1 MNFTTQYILII
12 QYTSIGRG
20 ALLSHYKA
28 ECLGSKI
35 CVATRRE
42 CAFLQVSFS
51 LEGGTFLMPENLE
64 KEVEMQEI
72 MQGLIGA
79 IIAFIGVVLS
89 VSISLFVSLKTNRY
103 DYNRLFAKTVS
114 ESRNKW
120 LNEMRDFIS
129 TMLAEVK
136 EPTPTAKYWKA
147 RYEILLRLNMTEEL
161 HKALANE
168 IETLDCNNNRNK
180 EQTITNIISLS
191 QLILKDEWETVKK
204 EARGK

>member
-1 MNFTTQYILII
+1 M
-12 QYTSIGRG
+12 
-20 ALLSHYKA
+20 
-28 ECLGSKI
+28 
-35 CVATRRE
+35 
-42 CAFLQVSFS
+42 SFS
-51 LEGGTFLMPENLE
+51 LEGDTFLMPENLE
-64 KEVEMQEI
+64 KEVKMQGI
-72 MQGLIGA
+72 LQGLIGA
-79 IIAFIGVVLS
+79 IIAFIGVILS

-103 DYNRLFAKTVS
+103 DYNKLFAKTVS

-120 LNEMRDFIS
+120 LNEMRTLIS

-136 EPTPTAKYWKA
+136 EPTPTEANHTNKTKRTTKYWQA

-168 IETLDCNNNRNK
+168 IITLDCDNNRNK

>member
-1 MNFTTQYILII
+1 
-12 QYTSIGRG
+12 
-20 ALLSHYKA
+20 
-28 ECLGSKI
+28 
-35 CVATRRE
+35 
-42 CAFLQVSFS
+42 
-51 LEGGTFLMPENLE
+51 MPENLE

-120 LNEMRDFIS
+120 LNEMRTLIS

-136 EPTPTAKYWKA
+136 EPTPTEANHTNNTKRTTKYWQA

-168 IETLDCNNNRNK
+168 IITLDCDNNRNK
-180 EQTITNIISLS
+180 EQTITNIISIS